1 MRRLV
6 ALCCV
11 LLLLL
16 TLGGRSL
23 FFELRLAEL
32 RTAMRA
38 AIANGTRP
46 SSVEDFSFSATDSA
60 RVHWLEGGQEFE
72 WKGKRYDVLSRRR
85 SGEQTLIQAIPDDRE
100 TALVAGFRQQQGKAG
115 DVPASVLLL
124 KLSGVPYLPPST
136 LESIP
141 VEMTILSVH
150 NSRCRQLLP
159 QTYRSRPGRPP
170 RHQPA
175 FS

>member
-1 MRRLV
+1 MRRLL
-6 ALCCV
+6 AFCCV

-32 RTAMRA
+32 RTEMRT
-38 AIANGTRP
+38 AIAEGTRP
-46 SSVEDFSFSATDSA
+46 ASVAVFSFSATDSA
-60 RVHWLEGGQEFE
+60 RVHWLENGQEFE

-85 SGEQTLIQAIPDDRE
+85 SGEKTLIQAIPDDRE
-100 TALVAGFRQQQGKAG
+100 TVLVAGFRQQQGKSG
-115 DVPASVLLL
+115 GLPASVLLL
-124 KLSGVPYLPPST
+124 KLSGMSYLAPST
-136 LESIP
+136 LETIP
-141 VEMTILSVH
+141 AETTILSVH
-150 NSRCRQLLP
+150 NRRCRQLLP

-170 RHQPA
+170 RTQPA

>member
-1 MRRLV
+1 M
-6 ALCCV
+6 

-32 RTAMRA
+32 HTEMRA
-38 AIANGTRP
+38 AIAVGIRP
-46 SSVEDFSFSATDSA
+46 TSVDEFSFTDADSA

-72 WKGKRYDVLSRRR
+72 WNGKRYDVLSRRR
-85 SGEQTLIQAIPDDRE
+85 SSKQTLIQAIPDDRE

-115 DVPASVLLL
+115 GVPASVLLL
-124 KLSGVPYLPPST
+124 KLSAMSYLPPST
-136 LESIP
+136 LETIP
-141 VEMTILSVH
+141 AETTFLSVH

-159 QTYRSRPGRPP
+159 QAYRSRPGRPP
-170 RHQPA
+170 RTLPA